1 MKTFKRFVVFG
12 LTLSIIMCSTAA
24 PTFASESTQ
33 GRASNS
39 TEVHDFLVSGL
50 AAAEAVSEFEDTTKT
65 KFSVEDFS
73 NLNITDDWE
82 ADAEAF
88 LNDYLAS
95 RSIYRIIQVL
105 TLPIIGFA
113 MIPLQFLGKVADVI
127 LIILLV
133 MWWFIPT
140 GLARKIDDW

>member
-1 MKTFKRFVVFG
+1 MKTFKRFVAFG

-24 PTFASESTQ
+24 STFASESTQ

-82 ADAEAF
+82 TDAEAF

-95 RSIYRIIQVL
+95 RSIYRIE
-105 TLPIIGFA
+105 TLSITPCS
-113 MIPLQFLGKVADVI
+113 
-127 LIILLV
+127 
-133 MWWFIPT
+133 
-140 GLARKIDDW
+140 RC

>member
-1 MKTFKRFVVFG
+1 MKTFKRFVAFG

-82 ADAEAF
+82 AD
-88 LNDYLAS
+88 
-95 RSIYRIIQVL
+95 
-105 TLPIIGFA
+105 
-113 MIPLQFLGKVADVI
+113 VI

>member
-1 MKTFKRFVVFG
+1 MKYIKFYPECVIITAVVLYTKHLLYPYDFREKFPYDDPPPKFFG
-12 LTLSIIMCSTAA
+12 SFSLG
-24 PTFASESTQ
+24 E
-33 GRASNS
+33 
-39 TEVHDFLVSGL
+39 LVQ
-50 AAAEAVSEFEDTTKT
+50 
-65 KFSVEDFS
+65 
-73 NLNITDDWE
+73 
-82 ADAEAF
+82 
-88 LNDYLAS
+88 Y
-95 RSIYRIIQVL
+95 IIQVL

>member
-1 MKTFKRFVVFG
+1 MKTFKRFVAFG

-24 PTFASESTQ
+24 STFASESTQ

-82 ADAEAF
+82 TGCGKNSPKKWCRSMTERLSIKLFGAKAIE
-88 LNDYLAS
+88 NDK
-95 RSIYRIIQVL
+95 
-105 TLPIIGFA
+105 IGV
-113 MIPLQFLGKVADVI
+113 K
-127 LIILLV
+127 
-133 MWWFIPT
+133 
-140 GLARKIDDW
+140 